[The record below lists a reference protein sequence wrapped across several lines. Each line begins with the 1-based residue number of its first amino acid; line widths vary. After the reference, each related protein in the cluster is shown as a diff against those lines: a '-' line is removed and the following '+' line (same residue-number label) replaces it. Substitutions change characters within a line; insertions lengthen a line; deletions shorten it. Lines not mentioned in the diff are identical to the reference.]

1 MTTQYT
7 QGTTTINKDTV
18 FPSLFN
24 EVEKPDISKFSQQN
38 MKTWPGLGTTV
49 AIMFGSAILLF
60 GESRTSDIPESLTQ
74 DTSTSLE
81 LNFGEKIESGVTQ
94 EFADDPVQPFDFL
107 SYTEEDLLDWDAA
120 IITPPPRPSGTI
132 RVKVK
137 YKGRSKPFP
146 AEGFWEE

>member
-1 MTTQYT
+1 MTTHYT
-7 QGTTTINKDTV
+7 QEATTINKDIV
-18 FPSLFN
+18 FPTLHD
-24 EVEKPDISKFSQQN
+24 EAEKLDILKPFPQN
-38 MKTWPGLGTTV
+38 VKTGSGFGTTIAV
-49 AIMFGSAILLF
+49 IFGSAIFLL
-60 GESRTSDIPESLTQ
+60 GESGTPDIPEPFAQ
-74 DTSTSLE
+74 DTSASIE

-94 EFADDPVQPFDFL
+94 EFADGPVQPFDFL